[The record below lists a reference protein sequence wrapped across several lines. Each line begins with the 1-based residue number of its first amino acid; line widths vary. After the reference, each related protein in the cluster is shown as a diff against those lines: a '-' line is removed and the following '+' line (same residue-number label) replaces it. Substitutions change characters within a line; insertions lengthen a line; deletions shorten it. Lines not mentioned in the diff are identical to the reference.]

1 MDDAA
6 RRLERE
12 INTLGQHLRARPKS
26 MELRLDRSAYL
37 VLLLLDCNGPQTL
50 KEIAT
55 AMELEQSTVNRQVN
69 RAIDRGLLES
79 VTAEAGPRLIRAT
92 PAGDEA
98 FQRDREVK
106 LRGIASILG
115 DLDPEH
121 RESLISSLVAL
132 NAALESRSGRG

>member
-69 RAIDRGLLES
+69 RAIERGLLES
-79 VTAEAGPRLIRAT
+79 VPSATGPRLIRPT
-92 PAGDEA
+92 DEGAAA
-98 FQRDREVK
+98 FQRDRAVK
-106 LRGIASILG
+106 LQGIASILG
-115 DLDPEH
+115 DLDTEH
-121 RESLISSLVAL
+121 RESLIAGLTAL
-132 NAALESRSGRG
+132 NSALESRAERS